1 MANAT
6 PLVKLPRV
14 QAHRGA
20 KGVRPE
26 NTMASL
32 REALDQGVRWTE
44 FDVKLSKDGVP
55 IIYHDQDLKRTSG
68 IDALVKNHS
77 FAELREFEAGA
88 WFDEKHRGEKIPS
101 LEEFLLFHIEHNLH
115 PNIELKP
122 SDGEEEETAR
132 KVVELLDKLWPK
144 NRNKPLFSSF
154 KLKSLEVVRDLAPD
168 HPRGLLLYDDIT
180 GWQENAKRLEC
191 SAIHLWH
198 KMYTSELVKEIK
210 QAGYATATYTVN
222 EVDRGV
228 ELVAMGVDSI
238 ITDFPGDMIAAIGD

>member
-6 PLVKLPRV
+6 PLVKLPKV

-20 KGVRPE
+20 KGIRPE

-68 IDALVKNHS
+68 IDELVKDYS
-77 FAELREFEAGA
+77 FDELQEFEAGA
-88 WFDEKHRGEKIPS
+88 WFDEQYRGEKIPS
-101 LEEFLLFHIEHNLH
+101 LEEFLLFHIEHDLH

-122 SDGEEEETAR
+122 SDGEEEETSR
-132 KVVELLDKLWPK
+132 RVVELLNKIWPK
-144 NRNKPLFSSF
+144 HLEKPLFSSF

-168 HPRGLLLYDDIT
+168 HPRGLLLYDDMT

-198 KMYTSELVKEIK
+198 KMYTPELVKEIK
-210 QAGYATATYTVN
+210 QAGYVTATYTVN
-222 EVDRGV
+222 EVERGV
-228 ELVAMGVDSI
+228 ELVAMGVESI
-238 ITDFPGDMIAAIGD
+238 ITDFPGDMIKALK